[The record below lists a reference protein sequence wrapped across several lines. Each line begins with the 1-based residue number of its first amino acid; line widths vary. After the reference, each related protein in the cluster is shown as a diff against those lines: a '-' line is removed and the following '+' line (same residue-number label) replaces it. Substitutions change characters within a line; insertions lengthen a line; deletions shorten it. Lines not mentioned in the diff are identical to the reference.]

1 MHEVLCSGDVPGP
14 RHSHCVTFW
23 NGNVLLTGGLD
34 IHHEPVLDVFRLD
47 IGSRVWCRIS
57 ISGTYYPRLVSSYS
71 FIASIEGRGYSHTAH
86 LLGDFLILV
95 GGVNTYHPPPGVAFV
110 NLKTSQSMEFALPSP
125 DKTSLMMLHRHTS
138 ILLDDQQLV
147 VLGGGGNCF
156 SFGTHLNRTPVLLN
170 ISQCMKFLN

>member
-1 MHEVLCSGDVPGP
+1 VLCSGDVPGP

-47 IGSRVWCRIS
+47 IDSRVWYRMN
-57 ISGTYYPRLVSSYS
+57 ISGTFYPR
-71 FIASIEGRGYSHTAH
+71 YSHTAH

-170 ISQCMKFLN
+170 ISQ